1 MQRLLEGGTCF
12 ELDVKWDDAN
22 LRVALIWLFDAWR
35 LLEEIWYLRPIVEII
50 VAENRGI
57 FFTSIQP
64 IISSHAKYL
73 NKHFFLLIFKKK
85 LIIIQHN
92 LFINLLIYLSLHL
105 FNFWRKKKMLMS

>member
-73 NKHFFLLIFKKK
+73 NKHFFLLIFPCGKQVPQHMHSKK
-85 LIIIQHN
+85 
-92 LFINLLIYLSLHL
+92 S
-105 FNFWRKKKMLMS
+105 